1 MTKLLASFFYVVLFV
16 SIASGER
23 FVPVIHEEGL
33 CTVDI
38 GVNIC
43 APFDHEERC
52 MEPCIQATSARVT
65 VATCEV
71 REDLSTFC
79 QCIIVCHAKHIV
91 NQEKNLKIA
100 ASPAPY

>member
-1 MTKLLASFFYVVLFV
+1 MTKFLASFFYVVLFV
-16 SIASGER
+16 STASGER

-33 CTVDI
+33 CILEV

-43 APFDHEERC
+43 TPLKDRC
-52 MEPCIQATSARVT
+52 MEPCIRATSARVT
-65 VATCEV
+65 KATCEIRV
-71 REDLSTFC
+71 DHSTYC
-79 QCIIVCHAKHIV
+79 QCIIVCHDKHI